1 MNYIIMMFSDETLT
15 FLRNSTEYSEFVE
28 DFILDTYNIK
38 LRYFLIHRFV
48 VTSVYAFSSDLIYNR
63 SL

>member
-38 LRYFLIHRFV
+38 LRYFLIYRFV
-48 VTSVYAFSSDLIYNR
+48 VTSVDAFSSDLIYNR